1 MLEEKELEICVY
13 GAEQLCP
20 SCIHAPSSR
29 ETATWLEAALT
40 RKFGSKV
47 RIRYIDLEKP
57 ESPEEITFSKKVM
70 EEDLWYPVIVI
81 NNEIVA
87 EGVPKLKDVIS
98 AIERQGISQIG

>member
-1 MLEEKELEICVY
+1 MSEVKELEISVY
-13 GAEQLCP
+13 GTDQLCP

-40 RKFGSKV
+40 RKYGSKV
-47 RIRYIDLEKP
+47 NIRYIDLGHP
-57 ESPEEITFSKKVM
+57 ERPEEIAFSKKVI

-87 EGVPKLKDVIS
+87 EGVPKLKDIIL
-98 AIERQGISQIG
+98 AIEQQGVTPTI